1 MLWGHGADAG
11 SGKGPISSGSG
22 QDRSIAAAGGAV
34 AGTAQV
40 PDRATPGAV
49 EIIEERDGSNEEKGS
64 PKGAIAGRLRGGS
77 AGRREFAEREGLGTC
92 ASRGR
97 ENVREQSSLHL
108 YSGWADCIGLTSR
121 VYFDAGGYS
130 YHPNSAATTVRDLND
145 GVNVRQARIG
155 VLGTFLSDWNYALVY
170 DFGGSSDGFGNQA
183 SGPNATPPSSG
194 PLPGGQRSG
203 IENAYLQFTGLEAD
217 GVSSI
222 EELGYINVPYTL
234 DQSTS
239 SNDIMFM
246 ERASAQITAVDIAA
260 GDFRS
265 AGGTRVYTDR
275 FWAGAYATGPRS
287 GAIHNLQSTAT
298 VNGSTEQFGSTGRIA
313 YQLLQEKDYTLHIG
327 GDAEFLFKPPVNTTT
342 GIRSLPAL
350 SDRPELRIDPT
361 ALISTGTITNVSGAQ
376 VYSGELAGTY
386 GPLFV
391 QGEYFWFDINR
402 QFGLPGLNFQGGY
415 AEAGL
420 TLTGESRNYIPATG
434 SYGLIVPKDPFSVAT
449 GGLGAFEIAA
459 RYSVMNLNDLLG
471 NVNGIAGGKQS
482 VFTAGL
488 NWYATRNIEFTLN
501 YLHGIVDKQTT
512 GDVRNS
518 VSGEE
523 RGTPTVAA
531 KHTTEHPPHVTA
543 SCDDYEST
551 DGF

>member
-1 MLWGHGADAG
+1 MGIKAVLLASVCCGATALTPVLAKAQSAPDLDKIDRLQRQVEQLQEQLKSRTEQLQEQLKLLKSEMAQTKK
-11 SGKGPISSGSG
+11 KGVQKEPLQGAY
-22 QDRSIAAAGGAV
+22 AAEVPGGANSQNV
-34 AGTAQV
+34 KASAPAPAAVVKMSANNRPSICTA
-40 PDRATPGAV
+40 
-49 EIIEERDGSNEEKGS
+49 DGQN
-64 PKGAIAGRLRGGS
+64 
-77 AGRREFAEREGLGTC
+77 
-92 ASRGR
+92 
-97 ENVREQSSLHL
+97 
-108 YSGWADCIGLTSR
+108 CIGLTSR

-194 PLPGGQRSG
+194 PLPGGHRSG
-203 IENAYLQFTGLEAD
+203 IENAYLQFTGLGAD

-246 ERASAQITAVDIAA
+246 ERASAQVTAVDIAA

-376 VYSGELAGTY
+376 VYSGELAATY

-391 QGEYFWFDINR
+391 QGEYFWFDIDR

-512 GDVRNS
+512 
-518 VSGEE
+518 
-523 RGTPTVAA
+523 PLVANNA
-531 KHTTEHPPHVTA
+531 GSAYNAFGMRTQIA
-543 SCDDYEST
+543 
-551 DGF
+551 F